1 MDRKE
6 GEKPD
11 DEPWYVT
18 ELMNKMA
25 LTVNGQSEFT
35 FASKADMFVE
45 RALRITHNEEKKIF
59 NYIIRD
65 NF

>member
-1 MDRKE
+1 MDKKE

-25 LTVNGQSEFT
+25 LTVNCQSEFA
-35 FASKADMFVE
+35 FASKTNVLVE
-45 RALRITHNEEKKIF
+45 KALRITHN
-59 NYIIRD
+59 
-65 NF
+65 